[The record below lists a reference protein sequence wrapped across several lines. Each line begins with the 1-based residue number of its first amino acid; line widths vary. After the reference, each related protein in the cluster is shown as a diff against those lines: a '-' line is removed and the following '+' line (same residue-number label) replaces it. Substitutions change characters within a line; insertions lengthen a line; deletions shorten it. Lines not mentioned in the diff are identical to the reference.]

1 MKKHLA
7 VIAALITVI
16 LFQGCESSQVRSYS
30 IEQFM
35 NTTSIFGSS
44 FSHDDNLILFS
55 SNATG
60 VYNGYTIPVGGGEST
75 PITHSE
81 ENTIYTISFFP
92 NDNRILYHS
101 DEAGNEIYHIY
112 LKDENGGVT
121 DLTPD
126 SGSRSVFYEWSHDRK
141 SFFYGSNKRNP
152 KFMDLYEMDIKSL
165 EPQMLFQ
172 NDEALTFGAISND
185 KKFIAFGKTITT
197 SNTEMYL
204 YNADNKEMKH
214 LTPHE
219 GEIDFSPQS
228 FSSDSKKLYYLTD
241 EDSEFKYVKSY
252 DIDSGDSQII
262 ESLDWD
268 VLYTYFSHEGR
279 YSVTAI
285 NNDARTEIKIID
297 NMNHKQ
303 IELPELPLGEI
314 NSVTISKSE
323 RLMTFYHNGSNSPS
337 NLYIFDFETGDYK
350 KLTDTMSP
358 DIAAEDLIEAEVIRY
373 NSFDDLEIPAILYKP
388 KQIKPGT
395 KAPAVL
401 WIHGGPGGQ
410 SRLTYRPLLQYLAN
424 HGYVVLAVN
433 NRGSSGY
440 GKTFFGLDNLRH
452 GEDDLLDCVA
462 AKSFLESTGYVD
474 IEKIGI
480 MGESYGGYMTLA
492 ALTLQPKEF
501 AVGVDLYGISNWV
514 RTLESIPAW
523 WESFREALYKELGNP
538 KTDKERLLR
547 ISPLFHADNIVR
559 PLFVLQ
565 GANDPRVL
573 KVESDEIVA
582 AARSNGVPVEYL
594 VFDDEGHGLRKKE
607 NQLKAY
613 AAILDFLEIH
623 LRGNT
628 K

>member
-1 MKKHLA
+1 MKNYLA
-7 VIAALITVI
+7 IIAALITVI

-44 FSHDDNLILFS
+44 FSHDDKLILFS
-55 SNATG
+55 SNETG
-60 VYNGYTIPVGGGEST
+60 VYNGYTIPIEGGEPT
-75 PITHSE
+75 KITDSE
-81 ENTIYTISFFP
+81 ENAIYTISFFP
-92 NDNRILYHS
+92 NDNRILYRS
-101 DEAGNEIYHIY
+101 DEGGNEIYHIY

-141 SFFYGSNKRNP
+141 SFYYGSNKRNP
-152 KFMDLYEMDIKSL
+152 KFMDVYEMDINSF
-165 EPQMLFQ
+165 EPRMVFE
-172 NDEALTFGAISND
+172 NDKGLSIGAFSND
-185 KKFIAFGKTITT
+185 KKYIAFKKIITRAT
-197 SNTEMYL
+197 SEMYL
-204 YNADNKEMKH
+204 YNTNKNKLKQITSH
-214 LTPHE
+214 D
-219 GEIDFSPQS
+219 GEIYFSPAS
-228 FSSDSKKLYYLTD
+228 FSYDSKKLYYLTD
-241 EDSEFKYVKSY
+241 EESEFKYIKSY
-252 DIDSGDSQII
+252 DIDSGDSQLI
-262 ESLDWD
+262 ESSDWD
-268 VLYTYFSHEGR
+268 VWYTYFSYKGR
-279 YSVTAI
+279 YNITAL
-285 NNDARTEIKIID
+285 NTDARTEIKIVD
-297 NMNHKQ
+297 NVNHVQ

-314 NSVTISKSE
+314 TSVNISRSE
-323 RLMTFYHNGSNSPS
+323 KLMTFYHNGSTSSS
-337 NLYIFDFETGDYK
+337 NLYVFNFESGDYK

-358 DIAAEDLIEAEVIRY
+358 DMAISDLVEAEVIRY
-373 NSFDDLEIPAILYKP
+373 KSFDDLEIPAILYKP
-388 KQIKPGT
+388 KKIKPGT

-440 GKTFFGLDNLRH
+440 GKTFYGLDDLRH

-480 MGESYGGYMTLA
+480 MGGSYGGYLTLA

-514 RTLESIPAW
+514 RTLESIPEW
-523 WESFREALYKELGNP
+523 WEAFRESLYKELGNP
-538 KTDKERLLR
+538 KTDKERLHR
-547 ISPLFHADNIVR
+547 ISPLFHAENIVR

-573 KVESDEIVA
+573 KVESDEIVE

-594 VFDDEGHGLRKKE
+594 VFDDEGHGLRKKK

-613 AAILDFLEIH
+613 AAILDFLDIH
-623 LRGNT
+623 LKGNAE
-628 K
+628 